1 MINQSIFREYDIRGL
16 VARDLTSE
24 FVDRLGAAYARYMAP
39 NGERL
44 KVCVGGDVRPS
55 TPSIKERL
63 TAALLRAGLDVI
75 DIGIVSTPVFYYSTF
90 TLPVDGGIMITASHN
105 PSEFNG
111 FKINRGRSSIFGV
124 AIQDLYHLMEDD
136 IPAAAVTPGVM
147 SQHDILEDY
156 RLMLEE
162 RFPPLPRKLKI
173 VADAGNGCA
182 ALTAPS
188 ILRHMGCDLVELYC
202 DADGTFPNHHPDPTE
217 EKNLQDLIKAVRTEG
232 ADVGLAFD
240 GDADR
245 IGVVDRDGRVVWGDQ
260 LMILFAGEILKRRP
274 GETFIGEVKCSQVMY
289 DAIRE
294 MGGNAVMWRTGHS
307 LIKSKMKETGAVL
320 AGEMSGHMF
329 FADGYYGYDDAVYAA
344 CRLLAILASL
354 PAGAGLH
361 TLIDELPATFTTP
374 EIRRDCPDEKKFD
387 VIASLRRRIEDSPGE
402 ATEVITIDGVRVIY
416 PYGWGLARAS
426 NTQPV
431 LVLRFEADSQE
442 NLDRVRARIEG
453 ELSALGF

>member
-16 VARDLTSE
+16 VERDLTPE

-39 NGERL
+39 GGERL

-55 TPSIKERL
+55 TPFIKDRL
-63 TAALLRAGLDVI
+63 TASLLAAGLDVI

-90 TLPVDGGIMITASHN
+90 ILPVDGGIMITASHN

-111 FKINRGRSSIFGV
+111 FKINRGQSSIFGA
-124 AIQDLYHLMEDD
+124 AIQDLYRLMEENS
-136 IPAAAVTPGVM
+136 PAAAVTPGAM
-147 SQHDILEDY
+147 SRHDVLEDY
-156 RLMLEE
+156 RHMLQE
-162 RFPPLPRKLKI
+162 RFPPLPRKLKV

-202 DADGTFPNHHPDPTE
+202 EPDGTFPNHHPDPTE
-217 EKNLQDLIKAVRTEG
+217 EKNLQDLIAAVRSEG

-245 IGVVDRDGRVVWGDQ
+245 IGVVDSTGRVVWGDQ
-260 LMILFAGEILKRRP
+260 LMVLFAAEILKRRP

-289 DAIRE
+289 DAIRK
-294 MGGNAVMWRTGHS
+294 MGGNPIMWRTGHS

-320 AGEMSGHMF
+320 AGEMSGHIF

-354 PAGAGLH
+354 PAGAGLD

-374 EIRRDCPDEKKFD
+374 EIRRDCPDDKKFD
-387 VIASLRRRIEDSPGE
+387 VIAALRRRIEDTPGE
-402 ATEVITIDGVRVIY
+402 ATEVITIDGVRVVF

-442 NLDRVRARIEG
+442 NLDRIRTFLEG

>member
-1 MINQSIFREYDIRGL
+1 MINKSIFREYDIRGL
-16 VARDLTSE
+16 VERDLTPE
-24 FVDRLGAAYARYMAP
+24 FVDRLGSAYARYLAP
-39 NGERL
+39 GGERL

-55 TPSIKERL
+55 TPAIKDRL
-63 TAALLRAGLDVI
+63 TASLLAAGLDVI

-90 TLPVDGGIMITASHN
+90 ALPVDGGIMITASHN

-111 FKINRGRSSIFGV
+111 FKINRGRSSLFGA
-124 AIQDLYHLMEDD
+124 AIQDLYRLMVENS
-136 IPAAAVTPGVM
+136 PAAAAPGAL
-147 SQHDILEDY
+147 SRHDILGDY
-156 RLMLEE
+156 RRMLEE
-162 RFPPLPRKLKI
+162 RFPPLPRTLKV

-188 ILRHMGCDLVELYC
+188 ILRHMGCDLVELFC
-202 DADGTFPNHHPDPTE
+202 EPDGTFPNHHPDPTE
-217 EKNLQDLIKAVRTEG
+217 EKNLQDLIAAVRSER

-245 IGVVDRDGRVVWGDQ
+245 IGVVDSGGRVVWGDQ
-260 LMILFAGEILKRRP
+260 LMVLFAGEILKRRP

-289 DAIRE
+289 DAIRK
-294 MGGNAVMWRTGHS
+294 MGGNAIMWRTGHS

-354 PAGAGLH
+354 PAGTGLD
-361 TLIDELPATFTTP
+361 TLIDELPSTFTTP
-374 EIRRDCPDEKKFD
+374 EIRRDCPDEKKFE
-387 VIASLRRRIEDSPGE
+387 VVAALRRRIEDNPGE
-402 ATEVITIDGVRVIY
+402 ATEVITIDGVRVVF

-442 NLDRVRARIEG
+442 NLDRVRAYIEG